1 MICTTDDG
9 TTGQV
14 GPDGVFSGQDKC
26 KNNPECADEEN
37 VGPVQPG
44 DYDMIPSDKYGG
56 SYWLKEGFFKRQ
68 FCNLGYGRC
77 GFFFHEGSRS
87 KGCITVN
94 KNNSKAME
102 EFNNLKEILHK
113 DSNNTMTVVP

>member
-1 MICTTDDG
+1 MVCTADDG
-9 TTGQV
+9 TTEQI
-14 GPDGVFSGQDKC
+14 GPDGIFPDQC
-26 KNNPECADEEN
+26 KYKDHPECIDKKDI
-37 VGPVQPG
+37 GPVQPG

-68 FCNLGYGRC
+68 LCKRGYGRC
-77 GFFFHEGSRS
+77 EFFFHEGYYS

-102 EFNNLKEILHK
+102 EFNNLKEILQK
-113 DSNNTMTVVP
+113 NSNNTMTVVP

>member
-1 MICTTDDG
+1 MNWMDPWGLAKCTYSISKHEVICTTDDG

-44 DYDMIPSDKYGG
+44 DYDMIPSDK
-56 SYWLKEGFFKRQ
+56 
-68 FCNLGYGRC
+68 
-77 GFFFHEGSRS
+77 
-87 KGCITVN
+87 
-94 KNNSKAME
+94 
-102 EFNNLKEILHK
+102 
-113 DSNNTMTVVP
+113 